1 MKKIDHLTLFSGV
14 FIACAVIT
22 AILAAAKSNI
32 TCTVWAILAA
42 SYCWESLRSLRLL
55 NEFDK
60 LNEQLLETGSDLA
73 DKLQAALKTIEQLQ
87 ADNKR
92 LRNTNTKEK

>member
-1 MKKIDHLTLFSGV
+1 MKKIDYHTLFCGA

-22 AILAAAKSNI
+22 AILAAAKGNI

-42 SYCWESLRSLRLL
+42 SYCWVSSRYHKLL
-55 NEFDK
+55 EEFDEM
-60 LNEQLLETGSDLA
+60 NDQLLETGSDLA
-73 DKLQAALKTIEQLQ
+73 DKLQVALKTIEQLQ

>member
-1 MKKIDHLTLFSGV
+1 MND
-14 FIACAVIT
+14 
-22 AILAAAKSNI
+22 
-32 TCTVWAILAA
+32 
-42 SYCWESLRSLRLL
+42 
-55 NEFDK
+55 
-60 LNEQLLETGSDLA
+60 QLLETGSDLA

>member
-1 MKKIDHLTLFSGV
+1 MKKLNVLTFFSGA
-14 FIACAVIT
+14 FIACAVIVAVLSAT
-22 AILAAAKSNI
+22 KGNFTCMIWAALAA
-32 TCTVWAILAA
+32 T
-42 SYCWESLRSLRLL
+42 YCGVSTYCYHLL

-60 LNEQLLETGSDLA
+60 LNDQLLETGSDLA
-73 DKLQAALKTIEQLQ
+73 DKFQAALKTIEQLQ

>member
-1 MKKIDHLTLFSGV
+1 MKKNDYHTLFCGA
-14 FIACAVIT
+14 FIACAIIT
-22 AILAAAKSNI
+22 AILAATKSNI
-32 TCTVWAILAA
+32 TCAVWAILAA
-42 SYCWESLRSLRLL
+42 SYCWTSSEYHKLLGES
-55 NEFDK
+55 DK
-60 LNEQLLETGSDLA
+60 MNDQLLETGSDLA